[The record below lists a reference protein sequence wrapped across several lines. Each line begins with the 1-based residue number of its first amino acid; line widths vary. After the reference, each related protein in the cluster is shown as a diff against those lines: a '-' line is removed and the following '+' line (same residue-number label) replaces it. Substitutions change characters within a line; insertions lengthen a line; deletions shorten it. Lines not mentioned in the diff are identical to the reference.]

1 MNDDEKYV
9 SWTVH
14 KEFADRI
21 DERDK
26 MQNSR
31 IDALEQGLK
40 EVNKITLSVERLA
53 ANIETM
59 TAEIKKQGLRL
70 DEIEKRPA
78 KRWDAV
84 VTGIIGAVVGAL
96 GAAIMTGVLH

>member
-1 MNDDEKYV
+1 MEESTRYV
-9 SWTVH
+9 TVEVH

-59 TAEIKKQGLRL
+59 TVEIKKQGQRL